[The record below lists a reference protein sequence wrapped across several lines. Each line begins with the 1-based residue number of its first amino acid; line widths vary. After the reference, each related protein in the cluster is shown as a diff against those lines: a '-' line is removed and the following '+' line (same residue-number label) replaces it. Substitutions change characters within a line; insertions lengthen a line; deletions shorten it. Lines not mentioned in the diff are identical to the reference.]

1 MTISRAVLLAA
12 TLSMA
17 TVAFAQN
24 TYQQDRARCM
34 DGSSG
39 QDQQACLREAGAAVY
54 ESKRN
59 GLTDS
64 QDLQQNAMAR
74 CAAHTNAEDRSYC
87 ERRMRGEGTVSGS
100 VKGGGLMRELTV
112 VVPAGTQQ

>member
-1 MTISRAVLLAA
+1 MTVSRAVLLAA
-12 TLSMA
+12 SLSMA
-17 TVAFAQN
+17 SAAFAQT
-24 TYQQDRARCM
+24 TYQQERARCL

-39 QDQQACLREAGAAVY
+39 EDQKTCLREAGAAVV
-54 ESKRN
+54 EAKRG

-64 QDLQQNAMAR
+64 QDYQQNAMAR
-74 CAAHTNAEDRSYC
+74 CAAHTNAEERSYC

-112 VVPAGTQQ
+112 VVPADQK